1 MTNGISDHQS
11 SAELTTAE
19 RAAYIIA
26 GLGLAAAGVKPRPNP
41 LLNVIA
47 LAGGSYL
54 AWRGYTGTCP
64 VKAALLGASTSAGR
78 LSADVDAP
86 SSAALT
92 GQVRLPRRA
101 RATRKAMTFKSGLGR
116 RFTPAAASPRP
127 GNSPRRRAPPW

>member
-1 MTNGISDHQS
+1 LWNKASLDGVRHNHNRESDVTNGISDEQS
-11 SAELTTAE
+11 GAELTVAE

-64 VKAALLGASTSAGR
+64 VKAALLGATGSADR
-78 LSADVDAP
+78 LSAQ
-86 SSAALT
+86 T
-92 GQVRLPRRA
+92 
-101 RATRKAMTFKSGLGR
+101 
-116 RFTPAAASPRP
+116 
-127 GNSPRRRAPPW
+127 